1 MDYVKLLNTATDV
14 GYHLAMSGAETYRIE
29 ESIIRILKAY
39 NIDSEVYAIP
49 NCLIVSMETPE
60 GTPLTHMRRIGI
72 HGNDLDA
79 VERFTGL
86 SRRICAEKPEP
97 EIAGQWLAETV
108 TKRKTYSLPAY
119 LLGTF
124 IAAAG
129 IDFLFGGS
137 YMDALCAGICG
148 ILVGLLNRL
157 MDHLGANQ
165 FFRTVTA
172 TFMLSIVAY
181 AMNAFGMTQNPDVVI
196 IGALMILVPG
206 LLFTNAMRDII
217 HGDTNSGIIRIVQV
231 LLIALAIAL
240 GTGAAWNVANQFWS
254 LNIVAADIHY
264 HILIQSAACL
274 VGCTGFAIIFRQ
286 RIYLDHLLDLHG
298 ADRKRSC
305 RLLLGNDF
313 CRAIQRNF
321 GPDPE
326 ISGHLLLAGL
336 HNPPYSRCGCV
347 LHHEPPCARANG
359 CIYQQRLSHHCRSG
373 NSGGGD
379 PFGIYCGKD
388 HNRKNCKTLKSRSL
402 RLLLFL
408 HLLVPS
414 PAEVFYPPWKKD
426 PAFHTYPVAGHGYG
440 AAIVSAATGAL
451 SHDCRKPEWPALP
464 CRAKQQGGY
473 TEDIPAYR

>member
-29 ESIIRILKAY
+29 ESIIRILKTY
-39 NIDSEVYAIP
+39 DIDSEVYAIP
-49 NCLIVSMETPE
+49 NCLTVSMVTPE

-86 SRRICAEKPEP
+86 SRRICTEKPDP
-97 EIAGQWLAETV
+97 DTAAQWLSQTV
-108 TKRKTYSLPAY
+108 ANRKTYSLPAY
-119 LLGTF
+119 LSGTF

-137 YMDALCAGICG
+137 FVDALCSGICG

-181 AMNAFGMTQNPDVVI
+181 AMNAFGLTQNPDVVI

-254 LNIVAADIHY
+254 LNIVSANIDY
-264 HILIQSAACL
+264 HILIQALACF
-274 VGCTGFAIIFRQ
+274 VGCTGFAINFNIHGISGTVLCALGSVFTWVIFL
-286 RIYLDHLLDLHG
+286 ICTKLT
-298 ADRKRSC
+298 
-305 RLLLGNDF
+305 GND
-313 CRAIQRNF
+313 
-321 GPDPE
+321 
-326 ISGHLLLAGL
+326 LAGYFWATVFAAL
-336 HNPPYSRCGCV
+336 YSEI
-347 LHHEPPCARANG
+347 LAR
-359 CIYQQRLSHHCRSG
+359 I
-373 NSGGGD
+373 
-379 PFGIYCGKD
+379 
-388 HNRKNCKTLKSRSL
+388 RKYPAISY
-402 RLLLFL
+402 
-408 HLLVPS
+408 LLVSIFPLIPGAGVYYTMNHILQGRMDDFTS
-414 PAEVFYPPWKKD
+414 KG
-426 PAFHTYPVAGHGYG
+426 FHTIAVAGIL
-440 AAIVSAATGAL
+440 AVAILLVSTVV
-451 SHDCRKPEWPALP
+451 RIITVKT
-464 CRAKQQGGY
+464 AKH
-473 TEDIPAYR
+473 

>member
-148 ILVGLLNRL
+148 ILVGLLGIC
-157 MDHLGANQ
+157 HSCFGAR
-165 FFRTVTA
+165 FLVF
-172 TFMLSIVAY
+172 
-181 AMNAFGMTQNPDVVI
+181 
-196 IGALMILVPG
+196 IL
-206 LLFTNAMRDII
+206 
-217 HGDTNSGIIRIVQV
+217 
-231 LLIALAIAL
+231 
-240 GTGAAWNVANQFWS
+240 
-254 LNIVAADIHY
+254 
-264 HILIQSAACL
+264 
-274 VGCTGFAIIFRQ
+274 
-286 RIYLDHLLDLHG
+286 
-298 ADRKRSC
+298 
-305 RLLLGNDF
+305 
-313 CRAIQRNF
+313 
-321 GPDPE
+321 E
-326 ISGHLLLAGL
+326 
-336 HNPPYSRCGCV
+336 
-347 LHHEPPCARANG
+347 
-359 CIYQQRLSHHCRSG
+359 
-373 NSGGGD
+373 
-379 PFGIYCGKD
+379 
-388 HNRKNCKTLKSRSL
+388 
-402 RLLLFL
+402 
-408 HLLVPS
+408 
-414 PAEVFYPPWKKD
+414 
-426 PAFHTYPVAGHGYG
+426 
-440 AAIVSAATGAL
+440 
-451 SHDCRKPEWPALP
+451 
-464 CRAKQQGGY
+464 
-473 TEDIPAYR
+473 

>member
-1 MDYVKLLNTATDV
+1 MDYVKILNTATDI

-49 NCLIVSMETPE
+49 NCLTVSMETPE

-86 SRRICAEKPEP
+86 SRRICTEKPEP
-97 EIAGQWLAETV
+97 EIAAQWLSETV
-108 TKRKTYSLPAY
+108 DSRKTYSLPIY

-129 IDFLFGGS
+129 IDILFGGS
-137 YMDALCAGICG
+137 YMDALCSGICG

-157 MDHLGANQ
+157 MDRLGANQ
-165 FFRTVTA
+165 FFRTITA

-181 AMNAFGMTQNPDVVI
+181 AMNAFGLTQNPDMVI

-254 LNIVAADIHY
+254 LNIVAADINY
-264 HILIQSAACL
+264 HILIQSVACFI
-274 VGCTGFAIIFRQ
+274 GCTGFAIIFN
-286 RIYLDHLLDLHG
+286 IHG
-298 ADRKRSC
+298 VSGTAICSLGSVITWIIFLICTKMT
-305 RLLLGNDF
+305 GNDLSGYF
-313 CRAIQRNF
+313 WATIFAALYGEIMARIRKYPAI
-321 GPDPE
+321 
-326 ISGHLLLAGL
+326 S
-336 HNPPYSRCGCV
+336 Y
-347 LHHEPPCARANG
+347 
-359 CIYQQRLSHHCRSG
+359 
-373 NSGGGD
+373 
-379 PFGIYCGKD
+379 
-388 HNRKNCKTLKSRSL
+388 
-402 RLLLFL
+402 
-408 HLLVPS
+408 LLVSIFPLI
-414 PAEVFYPPWKKD
+414 PGAGVYYTMNHIVQGRMEAFTNKG
-426 PAFHTYPVAGHGYG
+426 FHTIAVAGIL
-440 AAIVSAATGAL
+440 AVAILLVSTIV
-451 SHDCRKPEWPALP
+451 RIITVKT
-464 CRAKQQGGY
+464 AKQ
-473 TEDIPAYR
+473 